1 MMDRVAEIQEML
13 EQSQSAN
20 CYPEKYASFR
30 RLEPEE
36 HFRLWDEMWRLVQT
50 NGKTKSVGS

>member
-1 MMDRVAEIQEML
+1 MMDRVAEIQEIL

-20 CYPEKYASFR
+20 CYPEKYSGFR

-50 NGKTKSVGS
+50 NEKTKLVGS

>member
-1 MMDRVAEIQEML
+1 MDRVAEIQEIL

-20 CYPEKYASFR
+20 CYPEKYSGFR

-50 NGKTKSVGS
+50 NEKTKLVGS